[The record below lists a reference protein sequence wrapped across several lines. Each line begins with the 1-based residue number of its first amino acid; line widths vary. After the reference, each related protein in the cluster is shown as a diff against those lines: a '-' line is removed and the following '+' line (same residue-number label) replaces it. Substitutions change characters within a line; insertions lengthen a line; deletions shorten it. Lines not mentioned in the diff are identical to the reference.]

1 MQADICLLCLEELSP
16 PLQKPSS
23 CNCNVSLHK
32 KCMEDIQQNGLL
44 CPICRIK
51 SLHQTHQTPQNI
63 LTQLSPFALFI
74 ERPNALTFF
83 IFFAWCTLALC
94 LAVCITICITLVIF
108 VCVSILCL
116 AYFICIKI
124 PCRLFPG
131 EEEEE
136 EIVN

>member
-51 SLHQTHQTPQNI
+51 GFQTTPQNV

-94 LAVCITICITLVIF
+94 IAACITVCIAFTIF
-108 VCVSILCL
+108 ACVSILCL
-116 AYFICIKI
+116 ASFIFIEA
-124 PCRLFPG
+124 PYRLFFSHL
-131 EEEEE
+131 ERTE
-136 EIVN
+136 

>member
-51 SLHQTHQTPQNI
+51 GFQTTPQNV

-94 LAVCITICITLVIF
+94 IAACITVCIAFIIF
-108 VCVSILCL
+108 ACVSILCI
-116 AYFICIKI
+116 ASFIFIEA
-124 PCRLFPG
+124 PYRLFYH
-131 EEEEE
+131 ERHE
-136 EIVN
+136 V

>member
-1 MQADICLLCLEELSP
+1 
-16 PLQKPSS
+16 
-23 CNCNVSLHK
+23 
-32 KCMEDIQQNGLL
+32 MEDIQQNGLL

-51 SLHQTHQTPQNI
+51 GLQTTPQNI

-94 LAVCITICITLVIF
+94 LAVCITLVIF

-116 AYFICIKI
+116 AYFICIEI

-136 EIVN
+136 EEEIVN

>member
-1 MQADICLLCLEELSP
+1 
-16 PLQKPSS
+16 
-23 CNCNVSLHK
+23 
-32 KCMEDIQQNGLL
+32 MEDIQQNGLL

-51 SLHQTHQTPQNI
+51 DFQTTPQNI
-63 LTQLSPFALFI
+63 WTQLSPFAFFI

-108 VCVSILCL
+108 VCVSILCV

-124 PCRLFPG
+124 PYRLFPG

-136 EIVN
+136 EEIVN

>member
-51 SLHQTHQTPQNI
+51 GWQTTPQNV

-116 AYFICIKI
+116 AYFICIEI
-124 PCRLFPG
+124 PYRLFPG

-136 EIVN
+136 EEEIVN

>member
-1 MQADICLLCLEELSP
+1 MQADRCLLCLEELSP

-51 SLHQTHQTPQNI
+51 GFQTMPQNI
-63 LTQLSPFALFI
+63 WTQLSPFALFI

-94 LAVCITICITLVIF
+94 ITISITLVIF

-116 AYFICIKI
+116 AYFICIEI
-124 PCRLFPG
+124 PCRMFPG

-136 EIVN
+136 EEIVN